1 MSGASRG
8 MSIRLRLTCWYASV
22 LLASL
27 ALFGAVMWIALE
39 NRLIA
44 GVDTRLAQHT
54 EGLRAMLTAE
64 DEPADAAH
72 LPRELA
78 EFASQTPG
86 RTLIQ
91 LRDDTGT
98 LYQPSASQLAFPP
111 QTTGVHTLL
120 LNGAAYRIATAT
132 VDVEGRRFQA
142 LAAAPLDEVDIIL
155 RDFRGLL
162 LLLIPAVLALA
173 CAGGYWLSGRALR
186 PVDEITAVAK
196 SISVRNLSLRIHVP
210 RTGDELQRMAETWNA
225 VLERLEGSVKRIR
238 QFTADASHE
247 LRTPLA
253 VIKATAELSLRRERE
268 PDDYRTALRS
278 IESEAERMTAL
289 AESLLTLARADSNA
303 MEMPLAPLDLN
314 EAARAAV
321 RQNEAL
327 AARKGIRLT
336 AKTNGHAP
344 IVNANALA
352 IERLL
357 LILLDNAL
365 KYTPEGGA
373 VIVAAE
379 ERPEGGLLSIEDTGA
394 GIAPG
399 DLPHIFERFYRSD
412 PARGAGAGFGLGL
425 SIAQAIAQAHGS
437 QIAVESS
444 PGHGARFWLTLK
456 S

>member
-1 MSGASRG
+1 
-8 MSIRLRLTCWYASV
+8 
-22 LLASL
+22 
-27 ALFGAVMWIALE
+27 
-39 NRLIA
+39 
-44 GVDTRLAQHT
+44 
-54 EGLRAMLTAE
+54 
-64 DEPADAAH
+64 
-72 LPRELA
+72 
-78 EFASQTPG
+78 
-86 RTLIQ
+86 
-91 LRDDTGT
+91 
-98 LYQPSASQLAFPP
+98 
-111 QTTGVHTLL
+111 
-120 LNGAAYRIATAT
+120 
-132 VDVEGRRFQA
+132 
-142 LAAAPLDEVDIIL
+142 
-155 RDFRGLL
+155 
-162 LLLIPAVLALA
+162 LLLIPAVLAIA

-196 SISVRNLSLRIHVP
+196 SIGVRNLSLRIHVP

-268 PDDYRTALRS
+268 PEDYRGALRS

-289 AESLLTLARADSNA
+289 AESLLTLARADSNE
-303 MEMPLAPLDLN
+303 MEMPLAPIDLN
-314 EAARAAV
+314 ETARAAV

-344 IVNANALA
+344 IVSANAMA

-379 ERPEGGLLSIEDTGA
+379 ESPDGGLLSIEDTGA
-394 GIAPG
+394 GIAPT

-412 PARGAGAGFGLGL
+412 PARSAGSGFGLGL

-437 QIAVESS
+437 NIAVESS